1 MKECGGHWS
10 LLGLDDV
17 NKLLPEGQ
25 AALVPPAGAINMLQA
40 DIMLGLVPIELPF
53 QQPVCP
59 EALVAGRDRTGQC
72 VAGGDLAA
80 TVQKVVMIQTFS
92 LQKGQVLPGL
102 NVVAQMNED
111 FPIIEDLT
119 GQEILLLAV
128 GF

>member
-72 VAGGDLAA
+72 VAGGDLESEPHNI
-80 TVQKVVMIQTFS
+80 KVSRVFFFHYCISDSYIS
-92 LQKGQVLPGL
+92 LQPSSNTPAFWSLS
-102 NVVAQMNED
+102 
-111 FPIIEDLT
+111 
-119 GQEILLLAV
+119 
-128 GF
+128 